1 MKIKHNKLRNV
12 GILFELL
19 VRRVASD
26 VLDGKTDSFAVK
38 LMKEHFH
45 SKTELGK
52 ELQLYRSFFNAPKLS
67 ETNALDMLTMVVQ
80 KRNSLNEKLL
90 DVQQFLLIKEIKQHC
105 DLKQFMAGRI
115 P

>member
-1 MKIKHNKLRNV
+1 MKIKHNKLRNT

-52 ELQLYRSFFNAPKLS
+52 ELQLYRTFFNTPKLS
-67 ETNALDMLTMVVQ
+67 EVNASDMLNLVIQ
-80 KRNSLNEKLL
+80 KRSTLN
-90 DVQQFLLIKEIKQHC
+90 
-105 DLKQFMAGRI
+105 
-115 P
+115 